1 MPRGEGNALRAR
13 QPKGSSNSLTDSPVY
28 NKLAVDL
35 AKVYRGDNGHPSVFV
50 GNVDEFIDHV
60 GFMQQG
66 VAGARVLPDLRAV
79 VTQCTDQHPGAL
91 PPKYTVQT
99 LIPYLLN
106 FPKLEYLN
114 ISNCGI
120 TDTGVTQLANN
131 LGALGVKTLVLAGNH
146 YVTQAGR
153 DAIKQSLSQVPHEVF
168 VSWAKRDGTGTAT
181 FKDKSNKIYDLT
193 LEPDS
198 GGNCKISLMPSG
210 ISGVNAGDSSGVC
223 PAPVKDQII
232 GCLEGAIGIG
242 VAGLVTCGSNPT
254 PAGYPICVAR
264 AALIGC
270 SGRTLSIASKPCIE
284 NAYSSI
290 LGDSNNSG
298 SGGWDVNDPQVSGA
312 SVGNN
317 VSGNIGDFDLGSL

>member
-1 MPRGEGNALRAR
+1 MP
-13 QPKGSSNSLTDSPVY
+13 SLTDSPVY
-28 NKLAVDL
+28 QKLAVDL

-131 LGALGVKTLVLAGNH
+131 LSALGVKTLVLAGTP

-168 VSWAKRDGTGTAT
+168 VSWAKSDGTGTAT
-181 FKDKSNKIYDLT
+181 FKDKSNKTYDLI
-193 LEPDS
+193 LETDS
-198 GGNCKISLMPSG
+198 GDNCKIALMPSG
-210 ISGVNAGDSSGVC
+210 ISGVSAGDDTC
-223 PAPVKDQII
+223 PPSLQTQLRE
-232 GCLEGAIGIG
+232 CLKGAISGSAFGAATCKIASG
-242 VAGLVTCGSNPT
+242 NVKAICVTSGLVLGCGRATIDSITERCLTSHSND
-254 PAGYPICVAR
+254 G
-264 AALIGC
+264 
-270 SGRTLSIASKPCIE
+270 
-284 NAYSSI
+284 
-290 LGDSNNSG
+290 G
-298 SGGWDVNDPQVSGA
+298 SGGWDVNDTQLAGTSVSTDVDWGHW
-312 SVGNN
+312 
-317 VSGNIGDFDLGSL
+317 GDLRTTDYE

>member
-28 NKLAVDL
+28 KKLAVDL

-79 VTQCTDQHPGAL
+79 VTQCNDQHPGAL

-131 LGALGVKTLVLAGNH
+131 LGALGVKTLVLADNQ

-168 VSWAKRDGTGTAT
+168 VSWAKSDGTGTAT
-181 FKDKSNKIYDLT
+181 FKDKSNKTYDLT

-210 ISGVNAGDSSGVC
+210 ISGVNAGDSSLPDVSSQIKACLIGGVGKTVSGFVEC
-223 PAPVKDQII
+223 YKGPTNPATYICTAKNALV
-232 GCLEGAIGIG
+232 GCA
-242 VAGLVTCGSNPT
+242 AGTAVLATSHALGSND
-254 PAGYPICVAR
+254 G
-264 AALIGC
+264 
-270 SGRTLSIASKPCIE
+270 
-284 NAYSSI
+284 
-290 LGDSNNSG
+290 G
-298 SGGWDVNDPQVSGA
+298 SGGWDVNDTPLAGTSTSTDVDWGHW
-312 SVGNN
+312 
-317 VSGNIGDFDLGSL
+317 GDLRTNDYE